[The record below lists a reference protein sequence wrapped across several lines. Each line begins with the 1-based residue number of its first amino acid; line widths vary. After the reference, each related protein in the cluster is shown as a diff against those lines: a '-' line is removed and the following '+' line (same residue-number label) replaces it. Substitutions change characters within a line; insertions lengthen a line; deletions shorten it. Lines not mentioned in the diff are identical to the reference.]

1 MKKMKLWVHVLVL
14 TAALL
19 VYATTGG
26 KVDAAQVVN
35 RGEIDPA
42 FAQAKMSPTQEGHPL
57 IFQVAQPSEGLS
69 GRRNRWENLTWDI
82 LMWNGY
88 IWDSITL
95 KKLTRDIVN
104 CDGAGQQSIVNW
116 ESIVNLD

>member
-1 MKKMKLWVHVLVL
+1 MKKMKLWVHLLVL

-19 VYATTGG
+19 VSATTGG

-35 RGEIDPA
+35 RGEIGPT
-42 FAQAKMSPTQEGHPL
+42 FAPSEMSTAQGGHPV

-82 LMWNGY
+82 LMWNGLHLGQHHLEE
-88 IWDSITL
+88 TH
-95 KKLTRDIVN
+95 
-104 CDGAGQQSIVNW
+104 AGHCQP
-116 ESIVNLD
+116 